1 MLTFVERTTIL
12 CKKVNSLV
20 SIIISALAVIV
31 AVLKLI
37 EAIESVKEETKH
49 EE

>member
-1 MLTFVERTTIL
+1 MLTFVERTIIL

-20 SIIISALAVIV
+20 SITISALAVIV

-37 EAIESVKEETKH
+37 EAIEFVREETKH

>member
-1 MLTFVERTTIL
+1 MLTFVEHAVIL

-20 SIIISALAVIV
+20 SIIISALAVIIT
-31 AVLKLI
+31 VLKLI
-37 EAIESVKEETKH
+37 EAIESVREETKH

>member
-1 MLTFVERTTIL
+1 MLTFVEHAIRL

-37 EAIESVKEETKH
+37 EAIQSTKEETKH